1 MVKRISKQELEQ
13 RDYAEKKKIF
23 YSLNETAKKL
33 KLEDVGEGFDDYG
46 QEQVYGLIPNE
57 KMEGNAVEVLLRQVD
72 PTPIQDNDP
81 RINRNGKGL

>member
-57 KMEGNAVEVLLRQVD
+57 
-72 PTPIQDNDP
+72 IQDNDP